1 MLKRFTFLACAFTVL
16 LTSGISAKAA
26 VAGDDD
32 AAPGT
37 LTISI
42 RDLCDPLTF
51 NATAPAGLGP
61 GSCIRDDNPVV
72 NGSQTLAGF
81 RFELGQEKSAGAWR
95 FNPARA
101 EVDEGTTL
109 TLINRGGETHTFT
122 RVAKFGGGFVAPLNA
137 VSGNPVIAPE
147 CAQRLPNG
155 QLIPQPPS
163 ASNIFLSH
171 GQTVTG
177 ATIGAGETAN
187 FQCCI
192 HPWMRTTLK
201 IEDSDHEGK
210 R

>member
-1 MLKRFTFLACAFTVL
+1 MLKRFVFLACAFTVL
-16 LTSGISAKAA
+16 LTSGISTKAA

-32 AAPGT
+32 AVPGT
-37 LTISI
+37 LTISL

-51 NATAPAGLGP
+51 NATAPAGIGP
-61 GSCIRDDNPVV
+61 GTCIRDDDPVAH
-72 NGSQTLAGF
+72 GSQTLAGF

-122 RVAKFGGGFVAPLNA
+122 RVAKFGGGFVAGLNA
-137 VSGNPVIAPE
+137 ASGNLVIAPE
-147 CAQRLPNG
+147 CAQRLANG
-155 QLIPQPPS
+155 NLIPQHPS
-163 ASNIFLSH
+163 ASNIFLVH

-177 ATIGAGETAN
+177 ATIGEGETAK

-201 IEDSDHEGK
+201 LQDSEHEGK
-210 R
+210 H

>member
-1 MLKRFTFLACAFTVL
+1 MPPSRQPSRPHNKLFEQFKTFLEKLEKTMLKRFTLLACAFTVL

-81 RFELGQEKSAGAWR
+81 RFELGQEKSAG
-95 FNPARA
+95 
-101 EVDEGTTL
+101 
-109 TLINRGGETHTFT
+109 
-122 RVAKFGGGFVAPLNA
+122 
-137 VSGNPVIAPE
+137 
-147 CAQRLPNG
+147 
-155 QLIPQPPS
+155 
-163 ASNIFLSH
+163 
-171 GQTVTG
+171 
-177 ATIGAGETAN
+177 
-187 FQCCI
+187 
-192 HPWMRTTLK
+192 
-201 IEDSDHEGK
+201 
-210 R
+210 